1 MSINAQL
8 ALPGIPAGDV
18 IPNATIFDAWEDSG
32 YYFRIAGSDADI
44 LNETSVELPASA
56 GSPDEIAQ
64 IMGYP
69 DFDALNQALED
80 PFADMDT
87 LWWNDEGHLGPGLYY
102 AGVCCTT
109 SLGETLRYC
118 RQSGIRRETAR
129 RSGLALFV
137 ISGKWIGDCRDGDV
151 IEPERVIAT
160 MPLHYLLEDNNV
172 S

>member
-18 IPNATIFDAWEDSG
+18 IPNAKTFDAWEDSG

-69 DFDALNQALED
+69 DFVKR
-80 PFADMDT
+80 
-87 LWWNDEGHLGPGLYY
+87 HLKKL
-102 AGVCCTT
+102 
-109 SLGETLRYC
+109 
-118 RQSGIRRETAR
+118 QREAR
-129 RSGLALFV
+129 RF
-137 ISGKWIGDCRDGDV
+137 
-151 IEPERVIAT
+151 ERT
-160 MPLHYLLEDNNV
+160 H
-172 S
+172 